1 MNKGAVVYIARLL
14 AERFIAAGLFWIA
27 AGNFDLRSGIFF
39 SVYILIALVSGIIIY
54 RKNPETLNERG
65 KVNTDSPKWDKILL
79 LIFWLI
85 SFFII
90 YFAAGKTVPLGM
102 EVEFDFVAGMI
113 IYLISAVITVKAMIE
128 NTFLESTARLQPE
141 RNQTVIQT
149 GPYSVV
155 RHPTYSAVLLWC
167 VSIRCI
173 FPSAEV
179 FLLALAMATIIIIR
193 TELEDEML
201 EKGLPGY
208 KEYSKK
214 HRGYKPKFYFG

>member
-1 MNKGAVVYIARLL
+1 MNKGAVIYMARLL
-14 AERFIAAGLFWIA
+14 AERFIGAALFWIA
-27 AGNFDLRSGIFF
+27 AGGLDIRSGIFF
-39 SVYILIALVSGIIIY
+39 AVYVLAALVSGIIIY
-54 RKNPETLNERG
+54 RKNPETLKERG

-79 LIFWLI
+79 LAFWI
-85 SFFII
+85 CAFFLV

-102 EVEFDFVAGMI
+102 EIEFDYIAGMI
-113 IYLISAVITVKAMIE
+113 IYILSAIIAVKAMLE

-141 RNQTVIQT
+141 RNQVVITT

-167 VSIRCI
+167 AAIRCI

-179 FLLALAMATIIIIR
+179 LLLALAIAAVISIR
-193 TELEDEML
+193 SELEDDML
-201 EKGLPGY
+201 IEGLPGY

-214 HRGYKPKFYFG
+214 VKYRLIPFLW